1 MEKYND
7 FRLVSE
13 NRLPQRAYYIP
24 HTSLKSALAG
34 QKQNSGTYCSLNG
47 NWDFSYFESPLDLP
61 EDVSTLTFDA
71 TLPVPGCWE
80 IYGYGQKHYTNK
92 NYPYQYEPPYTSL
105 LNPVGVYRRTFTAAA
120 GGKTYLL
127 FEGVSSYFEVYVNGS
142 YVGMSRGSHCQSEFD
157 ITAQLQGET
166 NILTVVVYTNNA
178 ESYLEDQD
186 FFRYHGIFRDVYTL
200 TRPENHIRDIYLKP
214 QLSGEVELEVT
225 FAGENIPYEFYILLP
240 DGSKVQSVENP
251 KLWSAE
257 KPNLYDAVIECN
269 GEYIVKKIGFR
280 SIAVSD
286 KGELLINGMAVKLK
300 GVNRHDSH
308 PDTGWAASHERMERD
323 IVLMKQHNLNCIRTS
338 HYPNHPDF
346 VEMCDRLG
354 MYLVDEADIESHGV
368 EYALGLRTIAS
379 AKQIADNPQWLPN
392 MMDRMVRLVERDKN
406 APCVVMWSMGNEAQY
421 GDNFVQM
428 SKWTKSRDNTRLIHY
443 EHAIYPYKGYGADQ
457 IPVPDCV
464 DVISRMY
471 PDPAHVEIQ
480 GGITSDPRPYF
491 LCEYAHAMGLGPGD
505 LWDYWESIYKYPRLI
520 GGCVWEWCD
529 HASIKELPDG
539 SKGYLYG
546 GDHGEFPHDG
556 NWCCDGLVFPD
567 RTPSTGLLEYKKVVE
582 PWKVTCIDGKK
593 GIFEI
598 ENRYDFSD
606 LREFDVKYQLRV
618 DDTVTELG
626 AVDLSLAP
634 HEKKQIRLA
643 YNLPESCRLGAY
655 VELYMNTKAAT
666 AWCDA
671 GHNLAWTQCQLP
683 VPVEVP
689 VKETVYPAAVEEGK
703 RFITVKTDKYTFTLD
718 VARGMP
724 VSMKA
729 GDQEYLKRPAD
740 LVLWR
745 APIDNDTKDKALWMK
760 HHMHRSYFKVKSYAT
775 LMGENAYTVSFDGA
789 AGPNS
794 RVPIY
799 FTKIDYIFTSAGMQ
813 VKIHAEKND
822 AIVRTKTDFGDTIED
837 NGAGWK
843 WMEETKEVPRFG
855 MRFALTKDFEDLEYF
870 GKGDRECY
878 IDYQHHAKM
887 ALWKSTVTQ
896 EYEPYIVPQEHG
908 NHIGTKYLKLIAPT
922 GQLKFVAQESFEF
935 SALHNSIEALDKAAH
950 AFELPEADSTEVL
963 ICYKNRG
970 IGSGSCCTTLKDE
983 YRVTD
988 KTIDFTFTVE

>member
-1 MEKYND
+1 MEKYTD
-7 FRLVSE
+7 FKLLHE

-24 HTSLKSALAG
+24 HTSEETAVTKDKHNSSA
-34 QKQNSGTYCSLNG
+34 YRSLNG
-47 NWDFSYFESPLDLP
+47 DWDFCYLECPQDLP
-61 EDVSTLTFDA
+61 DDIGALTFDA

-92 NYPYQYEPPYTSL
+92 NYPYQYDPPYTSP
-105 LNPVGVYRRTFTAAA
+105 LNPVGVYRREFEAVQ
-120 GGKTYLL
+120 GGKTYLV
-127 FEGVSSYFEVYVNGS
+127 FEGVSSYFELYVNGR
-142 YVGMSRGSHCQSEFD
+142 YAGMSRGSHCQAEFD
-157 ITAQLQGET
+157 ITAYLQGEKNT
-166 NILTVVVYTNNA
+166 LTVAVYTNNA

-200 TRPENHIRDIYLKP
+200 SRPENHIRDIYLKP
-214 QLSGEVELEVT
+214 DISGKVDLEVT
-225 FAGENIPYEFYILLP
+225 FAGEALPYEFYILLP
-240 DGSKVQSVENP
+240 DGTKVQSVEDP

-269 GEYIVKKIGFR
+269 GEYIVRSIGFR

-286 KGELLINGMAVKLK
+286 KGELLINGVAVKLK

-308 PDTGWAASHERMERD
+308 PDTGWAASHERMEKD
-323 IVLMKQHNLNCIRTS
+323 ILLMKQHNLNCIRAS

-354 MYLVDEADIESHGV
+354 MYLVDEADVETHGV
-368 EYALGLRTIAS
+368 EYALGLRTVAS
-379 AKQIADNPQWLPN
+379 AKEIADNPDWLPN
-392 MMDRMVRLVERDKN
+392 LLCRMERLVERDKN
-406 APCVVMWSMGNEAQY
+406 APCVIMWSMGNEAQY
-421 GDNFVQM
+421 GENFVQM

-480 GGITSDPRPYF
+480 GGITTDPRPYF

-505 LWDYWESIYKYPRLI
+505 LKDYWDSIYKYPRLI

-539 SKGYLYG
+539 GKGYLYG

-582 PWKVTCIDGKK
+582 PWAVRCIDGEK

-606 LREFDVKYQLRV
+606 LSEFAVEYQLRV
-618 DDTVTELG
+618 DDTVTKLG
-626 AVDLSLAP
+626 AVELSLAP
-634 HEKKQIRLA
+634 HEKTQVKLS
-643 YNLPESCRLGAY
+643 YTLPESCALGAY
-655 VELYMNTKAAT
+655 VELYMNAKTAT
-666 AWCDA
+666 QWCEA
-671 GHNLAWTQCQLP
+671 GHNLAWAQCEVP
-683 VPVEVP
+683 VPVAAAEKQVTAP
-689 VKETVYPAAVEEGK
+689 VSVEQGK
-703 RFITVKTDKYTFTLD
+703 RFITVQTDRFTYTLD
-718 VARGMP
+718 TARGML
-724 VSMKA
+724 VSMKR
-729 GDQEYLKRPAD
+729 GGRECMVRPSG

-745 APIDNDTKDKALWMK
+745 APIDNDTRDSGLWRK
-760 HHMHRSYFKVKSYAT
+760 HHMQRSYFKVRSYEVRS
-775 LMGENAYTVSFDGA
+775 LQNGYTVSFDGT
-789 AGPNS
+789 AGPDS

-799 FTKIDYIFTSAGMQ
+799 FTKIDYIFTATGVQ
-813 VKIHAEKND
+813 IRVHGDKND
-822 AIVRTKTDFGDTIED
+822 AIARTKTDFGDTIQD
-837 NGAGWK
+837 NGASWK
-843 WMEETKEVPRFG
+843 WVEETKEVPRFG
-855 MRFALTKDFEDLEYF
+855 MRFALTKDFEELEYF

-878 IDYQHHAKM
+878 IDYQQHAKM
-887 ALWKSTVTQ
+887 ALWKSTVTG
-896 EYEPYIVPQEHG
+896 EYEPYIVPQDHG
-908 NHIGTKYLKLIAPT
+908 NHISTKYLAVTAPDGGVRFT
-922 GQLKFVAQESFEF
+922 ADTSFEF
-935 SALHNSIEALDKAAH
+935 SALHHTIEALDATTH
-950 AFELPEADSTEVL
+950 AFELPQPDSTEVL

-970 IGSGSCCTTLKDE
+970 IGSGSCCTTLKDA

-988 KTIDFTFTVE
+988 KIVDFGFTIE